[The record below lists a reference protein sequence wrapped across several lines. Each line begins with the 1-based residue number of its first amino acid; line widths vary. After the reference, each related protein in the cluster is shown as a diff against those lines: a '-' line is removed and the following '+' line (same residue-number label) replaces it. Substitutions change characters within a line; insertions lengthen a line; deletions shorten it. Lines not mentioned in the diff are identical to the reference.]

1 MKRIISLLLAFVMAF
16 SAVTTVSAA
25 ESPITYEGSS
35 GYSAEKLSHPE
46 TGSGEVDGLIEYEGE
61 NDRGQNYAWSSVG
74 SYINIVAITYG

>member
-35 GYSAEKLSHPE
+35 GYSAEKLSHP
-46 TGSGEVDGLIEYEGE
+46 
-61 NDRGQNYAWSSVG
+61 
-74 SYINIVAITYG
+74 